1 MHSTMMQVPLSVNH
15 FLERGR
21 QLFGEREIVSRLP
34 DKSITRTNYIGLYDR
49 ARRLAAALVDAGVKP
64 GEAVGTLMWNS
75 IWHLEAYFGIP
86 AAGAVLHTLNLRLSP
101 NDIAYTIK
109 DAGDRIVLVDDVLL
123 PLLEEVMALV
133 DVERII
139 VVPTSGAAVSPRY
152 ENYEE
157 FIARDATDY
166 QYPVLDENAPCGMCY
181 TSGTTARPK
190 GVVHS
195 HRAVVLHA
203 LSVSLPDCLDLS
215 CHDSVFVVTPMFHVN
230 AWGIPFA
237 AAMIGCNLSFPGQHM
252 GAEDLL
258 DIMESEQVTLAL
270 GVPTIWMAIQQA
282 LDKQPD
288 RWKLRRG
295 TRMMVG
301 GAAAAPSLIAGLE
314 RHGLSI
320 KHGWGMT
327 ELTPVGTLSW
337 LKPEHANLPA
347 EQQYEIRAR
356 QGLPI
361 PLMELRIMGDAGP
374 QPWDGRSV
382 GELQVRGPIV
392 TGGYHNLPPDAEK
405 LSADGWFRTGD
416 VASIDPEGYMRISDR
431 TKDLIKSG
439 GEWIS
444 SVALEN
450 AIMAHPAVA
459 EAAVIA
465 IKHPKWDERPLAVV
479 VKCPDEDL
487 SAEDLRA
494 FIAPHFARWQLP
506 DDFVFVDS
514 LPRTSTGKFLKAE
527 LRERFKDWASSTPQA
542 ERDAASGAARKVEGV
557 GFSRTSG

>member
-1 MHSTMMQVPLSVNH
+1 MVVQSTMMRVPLSVNH

-21 QLFGEREIVSRLP
+21 HLFGQREIVSRLP
-34 DKSITRTNYIGLYDR
+34 DKSIKRSNFTQLYDR
-49 ARRLAAALVDAGVKP
+49 ARRLAQALTDAGVKP
-64 GEAVGTLMWNS
+64 GEPVGTLMWNS

-101 NDIAYTIK
+101 SEIAYIVK
-109 DAGDRIVLVDDVLL
+109 DAGDRLVLVDDVLL
-123 PLLEEVMALV
+123 PLLEQVRREVAI
-133 DVERII
+133 ERVI
-139 VVPTSGAAVSPRY
+139 VVPTSGAPVPAGY
-152 ENYEE
+152 ENYED
-157 FIARDATDY
+157 FIATDATGFR
-166 QYPVLDENAPCGMCY
+166 YPDLDEYAPCGMCY
-181 TSGTTARPK
+181 TSGTTGRPK

-203 LSVSLPDCLDLS
+203 LSVSLPDCLSLS
-215 CHDSVFVVTPMFHVN
+215 CQDSVFIVTPMFHVN

-237 AAMIGCNLSFPGQHM
+237 AAMIGCSLSFPGQHM

-258 DIMESEQVTLAL
+258 EIMEREQVTLAL
-270 GVPTIWMAIQQA
+270 GVPTIWMAILQA
-282 LDKQPD
+282 LDREPH

-295 TRMMVG
+295 MRMMVG

-337 LKPEHANLPA
+337 LKPEHKDLPP

-361 PLMELRIMGDAGP
+361 PLMELRIMGENGV
-374 QPWDGRSV
+374 QPWDGTSV

-392 TGGYHNLPPDAEK
+392 TAGYHNVPPDPEK
-405 LSADGWFRTGD
+405 LTDDGWFRTGD
-416 VASIDPEGYMRISDR
+416 VAAIDGEGYMRIADR

-450 AIMAHPAVA
+450 AIMGHPAVA

-465 IKHPKWDERPLAVV
+465 IRHPKWDERPLAVV
-479 VKCPDEDL
+479 VKRPGHEVTPDE
-487 SAEDLRA
+487 LRA
-494 FIAPHFARWQLP
+494 FIAPQFAKWQLP
-506 DDFVFVDS
+506 DDFVFVES
-514 LPRTSTGKFLKAE
+514 LPRTSTGKFLKTA
-527 LRERFKDWASSTPQA
+527 LREQYKDW
-542 ERDAASGAARKVEGV
+542 V
-557 GFSRTSG
+557 SRTPG